1 MSGADRTDHSTAR
14 AAARARLREDG
25 SGDAAVAA
33 FLDAFDRLAAGD
45 TGTIGEEEITG
56 VADLPDADLLPAPDE
71 AVLDA
76 LDHTVVIKLNGG
88 LGTSMGLTGP
98 KSLLRVRGDDTFLD
112 VTARS
117 LLDLQARTGHQVPL
131 VLMNSFVTRTRSLAA
146 LARHGDLSGPLPKD
160 FLQNRVPKLDAGT
173 LAPAEHPADPDLTW
187 APPGHG
193 DFYPALA
200 GSGMLDTL
208 LEQGFRYAFVS
219 NIDNLGAVLDPRIL
233 GHVVATRVPFLMEVA
248 DRTAADRKGGH
259 LARRRRAAGHEAAG
273 QEAGA
278 GHPLGG
284 ETGPGQAAGEAGG
297 LVLRE
302 IAQTRDAD
310 LDAFADTTTH
320 RYFNTNS
327 LWVDLPALEAA
338 MTAAGGVLSLPM
350 IVNHKT
356 VDPTD
361 AGSTRVV
368 QLETAMGAAIA
379 TFDGAGALRVPR
391 SRFLPVKTT
400 NDLLVLRSDAYVVL
414 DGSLRLVAERAAAP
428 LVDLD
433 GHFTL
438 VGDFDRRFPGGP
450 PSLVEADSL
459 TVRGDVVFGAGVTVR
474 GSVTVTAEKPLT
486 VPDGAV
492 LTG

>member
-1 MSGADRTDHSTAR
+1 MSGAERTDHTTAR
-14 AAARARLREDG
+14 AAAGAKLRADG

-45 TGTIGEEEITG
+45 TGTIGEDEITG
-56 VADLPDADLLPAPDE
+56 VANLPDADLLPAPGQADLE
-71 AVLDA
+71 A
-76 LDHTVVIKLNGG
+76 LDHTVVVKLNGG

-98 KSLLRVRGDDTFLD
+98 KSLLPVRGGDTFLD
-112 VTARS
+112 LTALS
-117 LLDLQARTGHQVPL
+117 LLDLRSRTGHQVPL
-131 VLMNSFVTRTRSLAA
+131 VLMNSFATRTPSLAA
-146 LARHGDLSGPLPKD
+146 LARHGDLSGTLPKD
-160 FLQNRVPKLDAGT
+160 FLQNRVPKLDADT
-173 LAPAEHPADPDLTW
+173 LAPAEHPAAPELTW

-200 GSGMLDTL
+200 GSGMLDSL
-208 LEQGFRYAFVS
+208 LGQGFRYAFVS

-233 GHVVATRVPFLMEVA
+233 GHVVATGVPFLMEVA

-259 LARRRRAAGHEAAG
+259 LARRRVAAGGDGDGDGDGDGTSGAG
-273 QEAGA
+273 QS
-278 GHPLGG
+278 
-284 ETGPGQAAGEAGG
+284 GG

-302 IAQTRDAD
+302 IAQTRGED
-310 LDAFADTTTH
+310 LDAFADTETH

-327 LWVDLPALEAA
+327 IWVDLPALKTA
-338 MTAAGGVLSLPM
+338 MDAAGGVLSLPM
-350 IVNHKT
+350 IVNRKT
-356 VDPTD
+356 VDPAD
-361 AGSTRVV
+361 PGSTRVV

-379 TFDGAGALRVPR
+379 TFDVAGALRVPR

-400 NDLLVLRSDAYVVL
+400 NDLLVLRSDAYQVA
-414 DGSLRLVAERAAAP
+414 DGALRLVPGRTAAP

-433 GHFTL
+433 GHFAL

-450 PSLVEADSL
+450 PSLVGADRL
-459 TVRGDVVFGAGVTVR
+459 TVRGDVVFGHGVTVR
-474 GSVTVTAEKPLT
+474 GTVAVVAEDPFT

>member
-1 MSGADRTDHSTAR
+1 MSGGERTDHSTAR
-14 AAARARLREDG
+14 AAAGAKLRADG

-45 TGTIGEEEITG
+45 TGTIGEDGITG
-56 VADLPDADLLPAPDE
+56 VADLPDADLLPAPGQP
-71 AVLDA
+71 VLDA
-76 LDHTVVIKLNGG
+76 LDHTVVVKLNGG

-98 KSLLRVRGDDTFLD
+98 KSLLPVRGDDTFLD
-112 VTARS
+112 LTALS
-117 LLDLQARTGHQVPL
+117 LLDLRARTGHRVPL
-131 VLMNSFVTRTRSLAA
+131 VLMNSFATRTPSLAA
-146 LARHGDLSGPLPKD
+146 LARHGDLSGTLPRD
-160 FLQNRVPKLDAGT
+160 FLQNRVPKLDAAT
-173 LAPAEHPADPDLTW
+173 LAPAEHPAAPELTW

-200 GSGMLDTL
+200 GSGMLDSL
-208 LEQGFRYAFVS
+208 LGQGFRYAFVS

-233 GHVVATRVPFLMEVA
+233 GHVVATGVPFLMEVA

-259 LARRRRAAGHEAAG
+259 LARRRGAAAGG
-273 QEAGA
+273 SRGV
-278 GHPLGG
+278 GDS
-284 ETGPGQAAGEAGG
+284 GG

-302 IAQTRDAD
+302 IAQTRTED
-310 LDAFADTTTH
+310 LDAFADTGTH

-327 LWVDLPALEAA
+327 IWVDLPALKTA
-338 MTAAGGVLSLPM
+338 MDAAGGVLSLPM
-350 IVNHKT
+350 IVNRKT
-356 VDPTD
+356 VDPAD
-361 AGSTRVV
+361 PASTRVV

-400 NDLLVLRSDAYVVL
+400 NDLLVLRSDAYEMA
-414 DGSLRLVAERAAAP
+414 DGGLRLVPGRTAAP

-433 GHFTL
+433 RHFAL
-438 VGDFDRRFPGGP
+438 VGDFDRRFRAGP
-450 PSLVEADSL
+450 PSLVGADRL
-459 TVRGDVVFGAGVTVR
+459 TVRGDVVFGHGVTVR
-474 GSVTVTAEKPLT
+474 GTVAVVSDEPFT